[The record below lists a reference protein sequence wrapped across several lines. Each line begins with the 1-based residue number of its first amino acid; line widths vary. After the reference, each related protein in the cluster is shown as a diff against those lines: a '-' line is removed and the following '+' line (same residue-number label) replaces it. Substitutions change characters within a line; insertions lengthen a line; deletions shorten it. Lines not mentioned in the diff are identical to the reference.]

1 MVKVLLFDIENRPLL
16 SYVWEV
22 YEADSIKVVEQRDIL
37 SFAYK
42 WVGDKNV
49 KVFSLRNNT
58 HKQLLRKLHSLLNEA
73 DVVVGHN
80 SKSFDTKMVNSFF
93 VHYGFKPPSPYK
105 QIDTLSIAKNKFRF
119 ASNHLND
126 LGEYLG
132 CGKKV
137 ETGGFKL
144 WEGCMKGEKKSW
156 LLMEKYN
163 KGDVELLEKVYNK
176 LVPWAENTPYMHEGL
191 SCPKCGG
198 NVQFRGAYI
207 NRTQIGKRY
216 QCIKCGSWGIS
227 NRHLKIN
234 SEYIK

>member
-1 MVKVLLFDIENRPLL
+1 MKILFYDIETRPLL
-16 SYVWEV
+16 SYIWEV
-22 YEADSIKVVEQRDIL
+22 YEANSIKVTENRDLL

-42 WVGDKNV
+42 WEGGKI
-49 KVFSLRNNT
+49 KVESLRTNT
-58 HKQLLRKLHSLLNEA
+58 HKQLLKKLHSLLNEA

-93 VHYGFKPPSPYK
+93 VHYGFKPPAPYK
-105 QIDTLSIAKNKFRF
+105 QIDTLTIAKNKFRF

-144 WEGCMKGEKKSW
+144 WFGCMNGDNKSF

-163 KGDVELLEKVYNK
+163 KGDIELLYKIYKK
-176 LVPWAENTPYMHEGL
+176 LVPWAENTPLNKDGL
-191 SCPKCGG
+191 VCPKCGG
-198 NVQFRGAYI
+198 NVQFRGPYVNKMYI
-207 NRTQIGKRY
+207 CKRY
-216 QCIKCGSWGIS
+216 QCMKCGSWGLS
-227 NRHLKIN
+227 NKKLKID